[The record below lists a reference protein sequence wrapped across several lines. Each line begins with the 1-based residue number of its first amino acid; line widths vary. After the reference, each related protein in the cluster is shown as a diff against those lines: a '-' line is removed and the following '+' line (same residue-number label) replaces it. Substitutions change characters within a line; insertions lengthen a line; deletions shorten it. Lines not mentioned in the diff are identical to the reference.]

1 VIAKLGV
8 DWSCLLIKSQDWQCW
23 GCLFVRKCEMPELPV
38 EKCSGEQLYPQ
49 KPVKGVPWPHGMML
63 VDQVGLGTKLTSLL
77 QMLLDDQH
85 HPAIVS

>member
-1 VIAKLGV
+1 
-8 DWSCLLIKSQDWQCW
+8 
-23 GCLFVRKCEMPELPV
+23 MPELPV

-49 KPVKGVPWPHGMML
+49 KPVKGVHWPHGMML

-85 HPAIVS
+85 HPATVS